1 MPWACPSG
9 DGCREPQSGIARLRP
24 YRAFILTTL
33 ALRGRRAPLAMDN
46 TKVSICPCWGL
57 RGYHLTCLQNVSS
70 VSRRRSMGERCEPC
84 EFRRLPT
91 TSKTA
96 KTGIRLNLSRRYKK
110 PLADGEVSR
119 SQLQRFVTNSVKSSH
134 GTTAQAALAIPI
146 SFLTAQAPMQAT
158 NHNAK
163 SVVTWIYQDFR
174 CR

>member
-9 DGCREPQSGIARLRP
+9 DGCREPQSGIAKLRP

-46 TKVSICPCWGL
+46 TKVSMCPCWGL
-57 RGYHLTCLQNVSS
+57 RGCHLTCLQNVSS

-96 KTGIRLNLSRRYKK
+96 KAGIRLNLSRRYKK
-110 PLADGEVSR
+110 PLAGWGSFQISAPAVHHELCKEQPWHDRPSR
-119 SQLQRFVTNSVKSSH
+119 FGDSDKLPQSPSAYAGK
-134 GTTAQAALAIPI
+134 
-146 SFLTAQAPMQAT
+146 
-158 NHNAK
+158 
-163 SVVTWIYQDFR
+163 
-174 CR
+174 